1 MPDPGIVRDN
11 KARISTNTPANKI
24 QSNQF
29 TAGHG
34 MDPGQKARSSIPGLN
49 NKIVRPTANTTA
61 DRNMMNQARRP
72 TTTGAG
78 TPMGADRAMMN
89 SATAGATGGLG
100 AIDWVEVQKRMNA
113 AASADKKFMPQAQP
127 RSVSYLPLL

>member
-1 MPDPGIVRDN
+1 MPDPGVVRDN
-11 KARISTNTPANKI
+11 KARISTTTPANKI

-34 MDPGQKARSSIPGLN
+34 MAPGQNQRGRSSMPGLN
-49 NKIVRPTANTTA
+49 NKVVRPTANTTA

-78 TPMGADRAMMN
+78 TPTGADRAMMN
-89 SATAGATGGLG
+89 SAYRTPTTGSGIPTGADRAMMNSAAAGAAGCRLG
-100 AIDWVEVQKRMNA
+100 
-113 AASADKKFMPQAQP
+113 
-127 RSVSYLPLL
+127 